1 MFFGWAPDPNFFEK
15 GVSSSLRED
24 HPGSP
29 ERDKGRGKPI
39 PLGILGII
47 RRRISGIVG
56 LLSVVCRDCSE
67 SGKWIVE

>member
-1 MFFGWAPDPNFFEK
+1 MFFSWAPNPNFFEK
-15 GVSSSLRED
+15 WGQSRLLVLA
-24 HPGSP
+24 PGSP

-47 RRRISGIVG
+47 RIPGIVG
-56 LLSVVCRDCSE
+56 LLSVDCRDCSE